1 MAVWLPKRTVNG
13 MKQVV
18 KHRSDRYSSSLHLVS
33 EESGTRFS
41 DVRTPQAKGAIMPA
55 TQTDHE
61 KNRAYIAQ
69 VRGLRRA
76 AARREESGT
85 RFSDVRTPQAKG
97 AIMPA
102 TQTDHEKNRAYI
114 AQVRGLRRAAAR
126 RRRWLA
132 GGLLAAAVVVLVL
145 AIALHFSPFYALI
158 PAALCAVVCALGVRA
173 SKQARAWEAKM
184 AAKERDRKRKTA
196 AVAKRAA
203 KQRAQ
208 QAAAQVAAAAPHE
221 EDARTDVLEQREIR
235 RALHTD
241 VLEQREIRRAL
252 HQGRIEQQE
261 ALARRQAEQAAL
273 AAQSKAQPAQP
284 AAAKSA
290 EQPAVVSENHRMHA
304 QLVVRDHDTAYPLDE
319 TNELSRVSP
328 ASAVDAF
335 DMAVNQDLISFS
347 LGSPRN
353 GVEIEQDDALSLE
366 IKSTRQVAKATPRA
380 VEPDAEVEIE
390 QDDALSLEIKSTRQV
405 AKATPRAVE
414 PDAEP
419 APAASDA
426 AEPAEESG
434 QTDAKAAQPNRA
446 AVNDSVAFHETEASA
461 AVEAPGDRGLGRGGG
476 AGRDVRF
483 ARVESGDDPGA
494 PQRVTCRNTSK
505 PAGDGWF
512 FCCHCWVFSQ
522 SVSTQVGRV
531 LKTAL
536 G

>member
-1 MAVWLPKRTVNG
+1 MKYESLSTIVVLVIIGIIMAVWLPKRTVNG

-33 EESGTRFS
+33 
-41 DVRTPQAKGAIMPA
+41 
-55 TQTDHE
+55 
-61 KNRAYIAQ
+61 
-69 VRGLRRA
+69 
-76 AARREESGT
+76 EESGT

-184 AAKERDRKRKTA
+184 AAKERARKRKTA

-221 EDARTDVLEQREIR
+221 EDAR
-235 RALHTD
+235 TD

-380 VEPDAEVEIE
+380 VEPDAE
-390 QDDALSLEIKSTRQV
+390 
-405 AKATPRAVE
+405 
-414 PDAEP
+414 P

-434 QTDAKAAQPNRA
+434 QTDAKAAQPKRA

-461 AVEAPGDRGLGRGGG
+461 AVEAPDETSDSLGSSLETIL
-476 AGRDVRF
+476 
-483 ARVESGDDPGA
+483 AR
-494 PQRVTCRNTSK
+494 RN
-505 PAGDGWF
+505 G
-512 FCCHCWVFSQ
+512 
-522 SVSTQVGRV
+522 
-531 LKTAL
+531 
-536 G
+536 

>member
-1 MAVWLPKRTVNG
+1 MEYESLSTIVVLVIIGIIMAVWLPKRTVNG

-33 EESGTRFS
+33 
-41 DVRTPQAKGAIMPA
+41 
-55 TQTDHE
+55 
-61 KNRAYIAQ
+61 
-69 VRGLRRA
+69 
-76 AARREESGT
+76 EESGT

-235 RALHTD
+235 RALH
-241 VLEQREIRRAL
+241 
-252 HQGRIEQQE
+252 QGRIEQQE

-380 VEPDAEVEIE
+380 
-390 QDDALSLEIKSTRQV
+390 
-405 AKATPRAVE
+405 
-414 PDAEP
+414 AEP
-419 APAASDA
+419 NAESVPAASDA

-446 AVNDSVAFHETEASA
+446 AVNDSVAFHETEALA
-461 AVEAPGDRGLGRGGG
+461 AVEAPDETSDSLGSSLETIL
-476 AGRDVRF
+476 
-483 ARVESGDDPGA
+483 AR
-494 PQRVTCRNTSK
+494 RN
-505 PAGDGWF
+505 G
-512 FCCHCWVFSQ
+512 
-522 SVSTQVGRV
+522 
-531 LKTAL
+531 
-536 G
+536 

>member
-1 MAVWLPKRTVNG
+1 MKYESLSTIVVLVIIGIIMAVWLPKRTVNG

-76 AARREESGT
+76 AAR
-85 RFSDVRTPQAKG
+85 
-97 AIMPA
+97 
-102 TQTDHEKNRAYI
+102 H
-114 AQVRGLRRAAAR
+114 
-126 RRRWLA
+126 RRWLA

-221 EDARTDVLEQREIR
+221 EDAR
-235 RALHTD
+235 TD

-380 VEPDAEVEIE
+380 VEPDAE
-390 QDDALSLEIKSTRQV
+390 
-405 AKATPRAVE
+405 
-414 PDAEP
+414 P

-434 QTDAKAAQPNRA
+434 QTDAKAAQPKRA

-461 AVEAPGDRGLGRGGG
+461 AVEAPDETSDSLGSSLETIL
-476 AGRDVRF
+476 
-483 ARVESGDDPGA
+483 AR
-494 PQRVTCRNTSK
+494 RN
-505 PAGDGWF
+505 G
-512 FCCHCWVFSQ
+512 
-522 SVSTQVGRV
+522 
-531 LKTAL
+531 
-536 G
+536 

>member
-1 MAVWLPKRTVNG
+1 MEYESLSTIVVLVIIGIIMAVWLPKRTVNG

-33 EESGTRFS
+33 
-41 DVRTPQAKGAIMPA
+41 
-55 TQTDHE
+55 
-61 KNRAYIAQ
+61 
-69 VRGLRRA
+69 
-76 AARREESGT
+76 EESGT

-235 RALHTD
+235 RALH
-241 VLEQREIRRAL
+241 
-252 HQGRIEQQE
+252 QGRIEQQE
-261 ALARRQAEQAAL
+261 ALVRRQAEQAAL

-380 VEPDAEVEIE
+380 VEPDAE
-390 QDDALSLEIKSTRQV
+390 
-405 AKATPRAVE
+405 
-414 PDAEP
+414 P

-434 QTDAKAAQPNRA
+434 QTDAKAAQPKRA

-461 AVEAPGDRGLGRGGG
+461 AVEAPDETSDSLGSSLETIL
-476 AGRDVRF
+476 
-483 ARVESGDDPGA
+483 AR
-494 PQRVTCRNTSK
+494 RN
-505 PAGDGWF
+505 G
-512 FCCHCWVFSQ
+512 
-522 SVSTQVGRV
+522 
-531 LKTAL
+531 
-536 G
+536 

>member
-1 MAVWLPKRTVNG
+1 MKYESLSTIVVLVIIGIIMAVWLPKRTVNG

-41 DVRTPQAKGAIMPA
+41 DV
-55 TQTDHE
+55 H
-61 KNRAYIAQ
+61 
-69 VRGLRRA
+69 
-76 AARREESGT
+76 
-85 RFSDVRTPQAKG
+85 TPQAKG

-235 RALHTD
+235 RALH
-241 VLEQREIRRAL
+241 
-252 HQGRIEQQE
+252 QGRIEQQE

-380 VEPDAEVEIE
+380 
-390 QDDALSLEIKSTRQV
+390 
-405 AKATPRAVE
+405 
-414 PDAEP
+414 AEP
-419 APAASDA
+419 NAESVPAASDA

-461 AVEAPGDRGLGRGGG
+461 AVEAPDETSDSLGSSLETIL
-476 AGRDVRF
+476 
-483 ARVESGDDPGA
+483 AR
-494 PQRVTCRNTSK
+494 RN
-505 PAGDGWF
+505 G
-512 FCCHCWVFSQ
+512 
-522 SVSTQVGRV
+522 
-531 LKTAL
+531 
-536 G
+536 

>member
-1 MAVWLPKRTVNG
+1 MKYESLSTIVVLVIIGIIMAVWLPKRTVNG

-33 EESGTRFS
+33 
-41 DVRTPQAKGAIMPA
+41 
-55 TQTDHE
+55 
-61 KNRAYIAQ
+61 
-69 VRGLRRA
+69 
-76 AARREESGT
+76 EESGT

-184 AAKERDRKRKTA
+184 AAKERDRKRKIA

-221 EDARTDVLEQREIR
+221 EDAR
-235 RALHTD
+235 TD

-380 VEPDAEVEIE
+380 
-390 QDDALSLEIKSTRQV
+390 
-405 AKATPRAVE
+405 
-414 PDAEP
+414 AEP
-419 APAASDA
+419 NAESVPAASDA

-434 QTDAKAAQPNRA
+434 QTDAKAARPNRA

-461 AVEAPGDRGLGRGGG
+461 AVEAPDETSDSLGSSLETIL
-476 AGRDVRF
+476 
-483 ARVESGDDPGA
+483 AR
-494 PQRVTCRNTSK
+494 RN
-505 PAGDGWF
+505 G
-512 FCCHCWVFSQ
+512 
-522 SVSTQVGRV
+522 
-531 LKTAL
+531 
-536 G
+536 

>member
-1 MAVWLPKRTVNG
+1 MKYESLSTIVVLVIIGIIMAVWLPKRTVNG

-33 EESGTRFS
+33 
-41 DVRTPQAKGAIMPA
+41 
-55 TQTDHE
+55 
-61 KNRAYIAQ
+61 
-69 VRGLRRA
+69 
-76 AARREESGT
+76 EESGT

-235 RALHTD
+235 RALH
-241 VLEQREIRRAL
+241 
-252 HQGRIEQQE
+252 QGRIEQQE

-304 QLVVRDHDTAYPLDE
+304 QLVVRDHDTAYPIDE

-353 GVEIEQDDALSLE
+353 G
-366 IKSTRQVAKATPRA
+366 
-380 VEPDAEVEIE
+380 VEIE

-461 AVEAPGDRGLGRGGG
+461 AVEAPDETSDSLGSSLETIL
-476 AGRDVRF
+476 
-483 ARVESGDDPGA
+483 AR
-494 PQRVTCRNTSK
+494 RN
-505 PAGDGWF
+505 G
-512 FCCHCWVFSQ
+512 
-522 SVSTQVGRV
+522 
-531 LKTAL
+531 
-536 G
+536 

>member
-1 MAVWLPKRTVNG
+1 MKYESLSTIVVLVIIGIIMAVWLPKRTVNG

-76 AARREESGT
+76 AARR
-85 RFSDVRTPQAKG
+85 
-97 AIMPA
+97 
-102 TQTDHEKNRAYI
+102 
-114 AQVRGLRRAAAR
+114 
-126 RRRWLA
+126 RRWLA
-132 GGLLAAAVVVLVL
+132 GGLLAAAVVLLVL

-235 RALHTD
+235 RALH
-241 VLEQREIRRAL
+241 
-252 HQGRIEQQE
+252 QGRIEQQE

-273 AAQSKAQPAQP
+273 AAQSKVQPAQP

-380 VEPDAEVEIE
+380 
-390 QDDALSLEIKSTRQV
+390 
-405 AKATPRAVE
+405 
-414 PDAEP
+414 AEP
-419 APAASDA
+419 NAESVPAASDA

-461 AVEAPGDRGLGRGGG
+461 AVEAPDETSDSLGSSLETIL
-476 AGRDVRF
+476 
-483 ARVESGDDPGA
+483 AR
-494 PQRVTCRNTSK
+494 RN
-505 PAGDGWF
+505 G
-512 FCCHCWVFSQ
+512 
-522 SVSTQVGRV
+522 
-531 LKTAL
+531 
-536 G
+536 

>member
-1 MAVWLPKRTVNG
+1 MEYESLSTIVVLVIIGIIMAVWLPKRTVNG

-33 EESGTRFS
+33 
-41 DVRTPQAKGAIMPA
+41 
-55 TQTDHE
+55 
-61 KNRAYIAQ
+61 
-69 VRGLRRA
+69 
-76 AARREESGT
+76 EESGT

-235 RALHTD
+235 RALH
-241 VLEQREIRRAL
+241 
-252 HQGRIEQQE
+252 QGRIEQQE

-380 VEPDAEVEIE
+380 VEPNAESV
-390 QDDALSLEIKSTRQV
+390 
-405 AKATPRAVE
+405 
-414 PDAEP
+414 
-419 APAASDA
+419 PAASDA

-461 AVEAPGDRGLGRGGG
+461 AVEAPDETSDSLGSSLETIL
-476 AGRDVRF
+476 
-483 ARVESGDDPGA
+483 AR
-494 PQRVTCRNTSK
+494 RN
-505 PAGDGWF
+505 G
-512 FCCHCWVFSQ
+512 
-522 SVSTQVGRV
+522 
-531 LKTAL
+531 
-536 G
+536 

>member
-1 MAVWLPKRTVNG
+1 MEYESLSTIVVLVIIGIIMAVWLPKRTVNG

-33 EESGTRFS
+33 
-41 DVRTPQAKGAIMPA
+41 
-55 TQTDHE
+55 
-61 KNRAYIAQ
+61 
-69 VRGLRRA
+69 
-76 AARREESGT
+76 EESGT

-235 RALHTD
+235 RALH
-241 VLEQREIRRAL
+241 
-252 HQGRIEQQE
+252 QGRIEQQE
-261 ALARRQAEQAAL
+261 ALARRQAEQVAL

-284 AAAKSA
+284 AVAKSA

-380 VEPDAEVEIE
+380 VEPDAE
-390 QDDALSLEIKSTRQV
+390 
-405 AKATPRAVE
+405 
-414 PDAEP
+414 P

-461 AVEAPGDRGLGRGGG
+461 AVEAPDETSDSLGSSLETIL
-476 AGRDVRF
+476 
-483 ARVESGDDPGA
+483 AR
-494 PQRVTCRNTSK
+494 RN
-505 PAGDGWF
+505 G
-512 FCCHCWVFSQ
+512 
-522 SVSTQVGRV
+522 
-531 LKTAL
+531 
-536 G
+536 

>member
-1 MAVWLPKRTVNG
+1 MKYESLSTIVVLGMRGIVMAVWLRKRTVNG

-33 EESGTRFS
+33 
-41 DVRTPQAKGAIMPA
+41 
-55 TQTDHE
+55 
-61 KNRAYIAQ
+61 
-69 VRGLRRA
+69 
-76 AARREESGT
+76 EESGT

-235 RALHTD
+235 RALH
-241 VLEQREIRRAL
+241 
-252 HQGRIEQQE
+252 QGRIEQQE

-380 VEPDAEVEIE
+380 VEPDAE
-390 QDDALSLEIKSTRQV
+390 
-405 AKATPRAVE
+405 
-414 PDAEP
+414 P

-434 QTDAKAAQPNRA
+434 QTDAKAAQPKRA

-461 AVEAPGDRGLGRGGG
+461 AVEAPDETSDSLGSSLETIL
-476 AGRDVRF
+476 
-483 ARVESGDDPGA
+483 AR
-494 PQRVTCRNTSK
+494 RN
-505 PAGDGWF
+505 G
-512 FCCHCWVFSQ
+512 
-522 SVSTQVGRV
+522 
-531 LKTAL
+531 
-536 G
+536 

>member
-1 MAVWLPKRTVNG
+1 MEYESLSTIVVLVIIGIIMAVWLPKRTVNG

-76 AARREESGT
+76 AARR
-85 RFSDVRTPQAKG
+85 
-97 AIMPA
+97 
-102 TQTDHEKNRAYI
+102 
-114 AQVRGLRRAAAR
+114 
-126 RRRWLA
+126 RRWLA
-132 GGLLAAAVVVLVL
+132 GGLLAAAVVLLVL

-235 RALHTD
+235 RALH
-241 VLEQREIRRAL
+241 
-252 HQGRIEQQE
+252 QGRIEQQE

-273 AAQSKAQPAQP
+273 AAQSKVQPAQP

-380 VEPDAEVEIE
+380 VEPNAESV
-390 QDDALSLEIKSTRQV
+390 
-405 AKATPRAVE
+405 
-414 PDAEP
+414 
-419 APAASDA
+419 PAASDA

-461 AVEAPGDRGLGRGGG
+461 AVEAPDETSDSLGSSLETIL
-476 AGRDVRF
+476 
-483 ARVESGDDPGA
+483 AR
-494 PQRVTCRNTSK
+494 RN
-505 PAGDGWF
+505 G
-512 FCCHCWVFSQ
+512 
-522 SVSTQVGRV
+522 
-531 LKTAL
+531 
-536 G
+536 

>member
-1 MAVWLPKRTVNG
+1 MKYESLSTIVVLVIIGIIMAVWLPKRTVNG

-33 EESGTRFS
+33 
-41 DVRTPQAKGAIMPA
+41 
-55 TQTDHE
+55 
-61 KNRAYIAQ
+61 
-69 VRGLRRA
+69 
-76 AARREESGT
+76 EESGT

-235 RALHTD
+235 RALH
-241 VLEQREIRRAL
+241 
-252 HQGRIEQQE
+252 QGRIEQQE

-380 VEPDAEVEIE
+380 VEPDAE
-390 QDDALSLEIKSTRQV
+390 
-405 AKATPRAVE
+405 
-414 PDAEP
+414 P

-434 QTDAKAAQPNRA
+434 QTDAKAAQPKRA

-461 AVEAPGDRGLGRGGG
+461 AVEAPDETSDSLGSSLETIL
-476 AGRDVRF
+476 
-483 ARVESGDDPGA
+483 AR
-494 PQRVTCRNTSK
+494 RN
-505 PAGDGWF
+505 G
-512 FCCHCWVFSQ
+512 
-522 SVSTQVGRV
+522 
-531 LKTAL
+531 
-536 G
+536 

>member
-1 MAVWLPKRTVNG
+1 MKYESLSTIVVLVIIGIIMAVWLPKRTVNG

-33 EESGTRFS
+33 
-41 DVRTPQAKGAIMPA
+41 
-55 TQTDHE
+55 
-61 KNRAYIAQ
+61 
-69 VRGLRRA
+69 
-76 AARREESGT
+76 EESGT

-158 PAALCAVVCALGVRA
+158 PAALCAVVCALGVCA

-221 EDARTDVLEQREIR
+221 EDAR
-235 RALHTD
+235 TD

-380 VEPDAEVEIE
+380 VEPDAE
-390 QDDALSLEIKSTRQV
+390 
-405 AKATPRAVE
+405 
-414 PDAEP
+414 P

-434 QTDAKAAQPNRA
+434 QTDAKAAQPKRA

-461 AVEAPGDRGLGRGGG
+461 AVEAPDETSDSLGSSLETIL
-476 AGRDVRF
+476 
-483 ARVESGDDPGA
+483 AR
-494 PQRVTCRNTSK
+494 RN
-505 PAGDGWF
+505 G
-512 FCCHCWVFSQ
+512 
-522 SVSTQVGRV
+522 
-531 LKTAL
+531 
-536 G
+536 

>member
-1 MAVWLPKRTVNG
+1 MKYESLSTIVVLVIIGIIMAVWLPKRTVNG

-33 EESGTRFS
+33 EESS
-41 DVRTPQAKGAIMPA
+41 
-55 TQTDHE
+55 
-61 KNRAYIAQ
+61 
-69 VRGLRRA
+69 
-76 AARREESGT
+76 T

-132 GGLLAAAVVVLVL
+132 GGLLAAAVVLLVL
-145 AIALHFSPFYALI
+145 AIALHCSPFYALI
-158 PAALCAVVCALGVRA
+158 PAALCAVVCALGMRA

-184 AAKERDRKRKTA
+184 ADKERDRKRKTA

-235 RALHTD
+235 RALH
-241 VLEQREIRRAL
+241 
-252 HQGRIEQQE
+252 QGRIEQQE

-273 AAQSKAQPAQP
+273 AAQSKVQPAQP

-380 VEPDAEVEIE
+380 
-390 QDDALSLEIKSTRQV
+390 
-405 AKATPRAVE
+405 
-414 PDAEP
+414 AEP
-419 APAASDA
+419 NAESVPAASDV

-461 AVEAPGDRGLGRGGG
+461 AVEAPDETSDSLGSSLETIL
-476 AGRDVRF
+476 
-483 ARVESGDDPGA
+483 AR
-494 PQRVTCRNTSK
+494 RN
-505 PAGDGWF
+505 G
-512 FCCHCWVFSQ
+512 
-522 SVSTQVGRV
+522 
-531 LKTAL
+531 
-536 G
+536 

>member
-1 MAVWLPKRTVNG
+1 MEYESLSTIVVLVIIGIIMAVWLPKRTVNG

-33 EESGTRFS
+33 
-41 DVRTPQAKGAIMPA
+41 
-55 TQTDHE
+55 
-61 KNRAYIAQ
+61 
-69 VRGLRRA
+69 
-76 AARREESGT
+76 EESGT

-235 RALHTD
+235 RALH
-241 VLEQREIRRAL
+241 
-252 HQGRIEQQE
+252 QGRIEQQE

-380 VEPDAEVEIE
+380 VEPDAEPV
-390 QDDALSLEIKSTRQV
+390 
-405 AKATPRAVE
+405 
-414 PDAEP
+414 
-419 APAASDA
+419 PAASDA

-461 AVEAPGDRGLGRGGG
+461 AVEAPDETSDSLGSSLETIL
-476 AGRDVRF
+476 
-483 ARVESGDDPGA
+483 AR
-494 PQRVTCRNTSK
+494 RN
-505 PAGDGWF
+505 G
-512 FCCHCWVFSQ
+512 
-522 SVSTQVGRV
+522 
-531 LKTAL
+531 
-536 G
+536 

>member
-1 MAVWLPKRTVNG
+1 MKYESLSTIVVLVIIGIIMAVWLPKRTVNG

-33 EESGTRFS
+33 EESS
-41 DVRTPQAKGAIMPA
+41 
-55 TQTDHE
+55 
-61 KNRAYIAQ
+61 
-69 VRGLRRA
+69 
-76 AARREESGT
+76 T

-132 GGLLAAAVVVLVL
+132 GGLLAAAVVLLVL

-173 SKQARAWEAKM
+173 SKQACAWEAKM

-235 RALHTD
+235 RALH
-241 VLEQREIRRAL
+241 
-252 HQGRIEQQE
+252 QGRIEQQE

-273 AAQSKAQPAQP
+273 AAQSKVQPAQP

-380 VEPDAEVEIE
+380 
-390 QDDALSLEIKSTRQV
+390 
-405 AKATPRAVE
+405 
-414 PDAEP
+414 AEP
-419 APAASDA
+419 NAESVPAASDA

-461 AVEAPGDRGLGRGGG
+461 AVEAPDETSDSLGSSLETIL
-476 AGRDVRF
+476 
-483 ARVESGDDPGA
+483 AR
-494 PQRVTCRNTSK
+494 RN
-505 PAGDGWF
+505 G
-512 FCCHCWVFSQ
+512 
-522 SVSTQVGRV
+522 
-531 LKTAL
+531 
-536 G
+536 

>member
-1 MAVWLPKRTVNG
+1 MEYESLSTIVVLVIIGIIMAVWLPKRTVNG

-33 EESGTRFS
+33 
-41 DVRTPQAKGAIMPA
+41 
-55 TQTDHE
+55 
-61 KNRAYIAQ
+61 
-69 VRGLRRA
+69 
-76 AARREESGT
+76 EESGT

-208 QAAAQVAAAAPHE
+208 QTAAQVAAAAPHE
-221 EDARTDVLEQREIR
+221 EDAR
-235 RALHTD
+235 TD

-380 VEPDAEVEIE
+380 
-390 QDDALSLEIKSTRQV
+390 
-405 AKATPRAVE
+405 
-414 PDAEP
+414 AEP
-419 APAASDA
+419 NAESVPAASDA

-461 AVEAPGDRGLGRGGG
+461 AVEAPDETSDSLGSSLETIL
-476 AGRDVRF
+476 
-483 ARVESGDDPGA
+483 AR
-494 PQRVTCRNTSK
+494 RN
-505 PAGDGWF
+505 G
-512 FCCHCWVFSQ
+512 
-522 SVSTQVGRV
+522 
-531 LKTAL
+531 
-536 G
+536 

>member
-1 MAVWLPKRTVNG
+1 MKYESLSTIVVLVIIGIIMAVWLPKRTVNG

-33 EESGTRFS
+33 EESS
-41 DVRTPQAKGAIMPA
+41 
-55 TQTDHE
+55 
-61 KNRAYIAQ
+61 
-69 VRGLRRA
+69 
-76 AARREESGT
+76 T

-132 GGLLAAAVVVLVL
+132 GGLLAAAVVALVL

-208 QAAAQVAAAAPHE
+208 QVAAQVAAAPHE
-221 EDARTDVLEQREIR
+221 EDAR
-235 RALHTD
+235 TD

-273 AAQSKAQPAQP
+273 AAQSKVQPAQP

-380 VEPDAEVEIE
+380 
-390 QDDALSLEIKSTRQV
+390 
-405 AKATPRAVE
+405 
-414 PDAEP
+414 AEP
-419 APAASDA
+419 NAESVPAASDA

-461 AVEAPGDRGLGRGGG
+461 AVEAPDETSDSLGSSLETIL
-476 AGRDVRF
+476 
-483 ARVESGDDPGA
+483 AR
-494 PQRVTCRNTSK
+494 RN
-505 PAGDGWF
+505 G
-512 FCCHCWVFSQ
+512 
-522 SVSTQVGRV
+522 
-531 LKTAL
+531 
-536 G
+536 

>member
-1 MAVWLPKRTVNG
+1 MKYESLSTIVVLVIIGIIMAVWLPKRTVNG

-76 AARREESGT
+76 AARR
-85 RFSDVRTPQAKG
+85 
-97 AIMPA
+97 
-102 TQTDHEKNRAYI
+102 
-114 AQVRGLRRAAAR
+114 
-126 RRRWLA
+126 RRWLA
-132 GGLLAAAVVVLVL
+132 GGLLAAAVVLLVL

-235 RALHTD
+235 RALH
-241 VLEQREIRRAL
+241 
-252 HQGRIEQQE
+252 QGRIEQQE

-304 QLVVRDHDTAYPLDE
+304 QLVVRDHGTAYPLDE

-380 VEPDAEVEIE
+380 VEPDAESV
-390 QDDALSLEIKSTRQV
+390 
-405 AKATPRAVE
+405 
-414 PDAEP
+414 
-419 APAASDA
+419 PAASDA

-446 AVNDSVAFHETEASA
+446 AVNDSVAFHETEALA
-461 AVEAPGDRGLGRGGG
+461 AVEAPDETSDSLGSSLETIL
-476 AGRDVRF
+476 
-483 ARVESGDDPGA
+483 AR
-494 PQRVTCRNTSK
+494 RN
-505 PAGDGWF
+505 G
-512 FCCHCWVFSQ
+512 
-522 SVSTQVGRV
+522 
-531 LKTAL
+531 
-536 G
+536 

>member
-1 MAVWLPKRTVNG
+1 MKYESLSTIVVLVIIGIIMAVWLPKRTVNG

-33 EESGTRFS
+33 
-41 DVRTPQAKGAIMPA
+41 
-55 TQTDHE
+55 
-61 KNRAYIAQ
+61 
-69 VRGLRRA
+69 
-76 AARREESGT
+76 EESGT

-235 RALHTD
+235 RALH
-241 VLEQREIRRAL
+241 
-252 HQGRIEQQE
+252 QGRIEQQE

-319 TNELSRVSP
+319 TNELSRVSS

-380 VEPDAEVEIE
+380 VEPDAE
-390 QDDALSLEIKSTRQV
+390 
-405 AKATPRAVE
+405 
-414 PDAEP
+414 P

-434 QTDAKAAQPNRA
+434 QTDAKAAQPKRA

-461 AVEAPGDRGLGRGGG
+461 AVEAPDETSDSLGSSLETIL
-476 AGRDVRF
+476 
-483 ARVESGDDPGA
+483 AR
-494 PQRVTCRNTSK
+494 RN
-505 PAGDGWF
+505 G
-512 FCCHCWVFSQ
+512 
-522 SVSTQVGRV
+522 
-531 LKTAL
+531 
-536 G
+536 

>member
-1 MAVWLPKRTVNG
+1 MEYESLSTIVVLVIIGIIMAVWLPKRTVNG

-33 EESGTRFS
+33 
-41 DVRTPQAKGAIMPA
+41 
-55 TQTDHE
+55 
-61 KNRAYIAQ
+61 
-69 VRGLRRA
+69 
-76 AARREESGT
+76 EESGT

-235 RALHTD
+235 RALH
-241 VLEQREIRRAL
+241 
-252 HQGRIEQQE
+252 QGRIEQQE

-284 AAAKSA
+284 AAAKST

-380 VEPDAEVEIE
+380 VEPDAE
-390 QDDALSLEIKSTRQV
+390 
-405 AKATPRAVE
+405 
-414 PDAEP
+414 P

-434 QTDAKAAQPNRA
+434 QTDAKAAQPKRA

-461 AVEAPGDRGLGRGGG
+461 AVEAPDETSDSLGSSLETIL
-476 AGRDVRF
+476 
-483 ARVESGDDPGA
+483 AR
-494 PQRVTCRNTSK
+494 RN
-505 PAGDGWF
+505 G
-512 FCCHCWVFSQ
+512 
-522 SVSTQVGRV
+522 
-531 LKTAL
+531 
-536 G
+536 

>member
-1 MAVWLPKRTVNG
+1 MEYESLSTIVVLVIIGIIMAVWLPKRTVNG

-33 EESGTRFS
+33 
-41 DVRTPQAKGAIMPA
+41 
-55 TQTDHE
+55 
-61 KNRAYIAQ
+61 
-69 VRGLRRA
+69 
-76 AARREESGT
+76 EESGT

-235 RALHTD
+235 RALH
-241 VLEQREIRRAL
+241 
-252 HQGRIEQQE
+252 QGRIEQQE
-261 ALARRQAEQAAL
+261 ALARRQAEQAEL
-273 AAQSKAQPAQP
+273 AAQSKAQP

-380 VEPDAEVEIE
+380 
-390 QDDALSLEIKSTRQV
+390 
-405 AKATPRAVE
+405 
-414 PDAEP
+414 AEP
-419 APAASDA
+419 NAESVPAASDA

-461 AVEAPGDRGLGRGGG
+461 AVEAPDETSDSLGSSLETIL
-476 AGRDVRF
+476 
-483 ARVESGDDPGA
+483 AR
-494 PQRVTCRNTSK
+494 RN
-505 PAGDGWF
+505 G
-512 FCCHCWVFSQ
+512 
-522 SVSTQVGRV
+522 
-531 LKTAL
+531 
-536 G
+536 

>member
-1 MAVWLPKRTVNG
+1 MEYESLSTIVVLVIIGIIMAVWLPKRTVNG

-76 AARREESGT
+76 AARR
-85 RFSDVRTPQAKG
+85 
-97 AIMPA
+97 
-102 TQTDHEKNRAYI
+102 
-114 AQVRGLRRAAAR
+114 
-126 RRRWLA
+126 RRWLA

-158 PAALCAVVCALGVRA
+158 PSALCAVVCALGVRA

-235 RALHTD
+235 RALH
-241 VLEQREIRRAL
+241 
-252 HQGRIEQQE
+252 QGRIEQQE
-261 ALARRQAEQAAL
+261 ALARRQAEL

-380 VEPDAEVEIE
+380 
-390 QDDALSLEIKSTRQV
+390 
-405 AKATPRAVE
+405 
-414 PDAEP
+414 AEP
-419 APAASDA
+419 NAESVPAASDA

-461 AVEAPGDRGLGRGGG
+461 AVEAPDETSDSLGSSLETIL
-476 AGRDVRF
+476 
-483 ARVESGDDPGA
+483 AR
-494 PQRVTCRNTSK
+494 RN
-505 PAGDGWF
+505 G
-512 FCCHCWVFSQ
+512 
-522 SVSTQVGRV
+522 
-531 LKTAL
+531 
-536 G
+536 

>member
-1 MAVWLPKRTVNG
+1 MKYESLSTIVVLVIIGIIMAVWLPKRTVNG

-33 EESGTRFS
+33 
-41 DVRTPQAKGAIMPA
+41 
-55 TQTDHE
+55 
-61 KNRAYIAQ
+61 
-69 VRGLRRA
+69 
-76 AARREESGT
+76 EESGT

-235 RALHTD
+235 RALH
-241 VLEQREIRRAL
+241 
-252 HQGRIEQQE
+252 QGRIEQQE

-380 VEPDAEVEIE
+380 
-390 QDDALSLEIKSTRQV
+390 
-405 AKATPRAVE
+405 
-414 PDAEP
+414 AEP
-419 APAASDA
+419 NAESVPAASDA

-461 AVEAPGDRGLGRGGG
+461 AVEAPDETSDSLGSSLETIL
-476 AGRDVRF
+476 
-483 ARVESGDDPGA
+483 AR
-494 PQRVTCRNTSK
+494 RN
-505 PAGDGWF
+505 G
-512 FCCHCWVFSQ
+512 
-522 SVSTQVGRV
+522 
-531 LKTAL
+531 
-536 G
+536 

>member
-1 MAVWLPKRTVNG
+1 MKYESLSTIVVLVIIGIIMAVWLPKRTVNG

-33 EESGTRFS
+33 EESS
-41 DVRTPQAKGAIMPA
+41 
-55 TQTDHE
+55 
-61 KNRAYIAQ
+61 
-69 VRGLRRA
+69 
-76 AARREESGT
+76 T

-132 GGLLAAAVVVLVL
+132 GGLLAAAVVALVL

-208 QAAAQVAAAAPHE
+208 QAAAQVSAAPHE
-221 EDARTDVLEQREIR
+221 EDAR
-235 RALHTD
+235 TD

-273 AAQSKAQPAQP
+273 AAQSKVQPAQP

-380 VEPDAEVEIE
+380 
-390 QDDALSLEIKSTRQV
+390 
-405 AKATPRAVE
+405 
-414 PDAEP
+414 AEP
-419 APAASDA
+419 NAESVPAASDA

-461 AVEAPGDRGLGRGGG
+461 AVEAPDETSDSLGSSLETIL
-476 AGRDVRF
+476 
-483 ARVESGDDPGA
+483 AR
-494 PQRVTCRNTSK
+494 RN
-505 PAGDGWF
+505 G
-512 FCCHCWVFSQ
+512 
-522 SVSTQVGRV
+522 
-531 LKTAL
+531 
-536 G
+536 

>member
-1 MAVWLPKRTVNG
+1 MKYESLSTIVVLVIIGIIMAVWLPKRTVNG

-76 AARREESGT
+76 AARR
-85 RFSDVRTPQAKG
+85 
-97 AIMPA
+97 
-102 TQTDHEKNRAYI
+102 
-114 AQVRGLRRAAAR
+114 
-126 RRRWLA
+126 RRWLA
-132 GGLLAAAVVVLVL
+132 GGLLAAAVVALVL

-235 RALHTD
+235 RALH
-241 VLEQREIRRAL
+241 
-252 HQGRIEQQE
+252 QGRIEQQE

-273 AAQSKAQPAQP
+273 AAQSKVQPAQP

-380 VEPDAEVEIE
+380 
-390 QDDALSLEIKSTRQV
+390 
-405 AKATPRAVE
+405 
-414 PDAEP
+414 AEP
-419 APAASDA
+419 NAESVPAASDA

-461 AVEAPGDRGLGRGGG
+461 AVEAPDETSDSLGSSLETIL
-476 AGRDVRF
+476 
-483 ARVESGDDPGA
+483 AR
-494 PQRVTCRNTSK
+494 RN
-505 PAGDGWF
+505 G
-512 FCCHCWVFSQ
+512 
-522 SVSTQVGRV
+522 
-531 LKTAL
+531 
-536 G
+536 

>member
-1 MAVWLPKRTVNG
+1 MEYESLSTIVVLVIIGIIMAVWLPKRTVNG

-33 EESGTRFS
+33 
-41 DVRTPQAKGAIMPA
+41 
-55 TQTDHE
+55 
-61 KNRAYIAQ
+61 
-69 VRGLRRA
+69 
-76 AARREESGT
+76 EESGT

-235 RALHTD
+235 RALH
-241 VLEQREIRRAL
+241 
-252 HQGRIEQQE
+252 QGRIEQQE

-319 TNELSRVSP
+319 TNELSRVSS

-380 VEPDAEVEIE
+380 VEPDAE
-390 QDDALSLEIKSTRQV
+390 
-405 AKATPRAVE
+405 
-414 PDAEP
+414 P

-434 QTDAKAAQPNRA
+434 QTDAKAAQPKRA

-461 AVEAPGDRGLGRGGG
+461 AVEAPDETSDSLGSSLETIL
-476 AGRDVRF
+476 
-483 ARVESGDDPGA
+483 AR
-494 PQRVTCRNTSK
+494 RN
-505 PAGDGWF
+505 G
-512 FCCHCWVFSQ
+512 
-522 SVSTQVGRV
+522 
-531 LKTAL
+531 
-536 G
+536 

>member
-1 MAVWLPKRTVNG
+1 MKYESLSTIVVLVIIGIIMAVWLPKRTVNG

-33 EESGTRFS
+33 
-41 DVRTPQAKGAIMPA
+41 
-55 TQTDHE
+55 
-61 KNRAYIAQ
+61 
-69 VRGLRRA
+69 
-76 AARREESGT
+76 EESGT

-158 PAALCAVVCALGVRA
+158 PAALCAVVCTLGVRA

-221 EDARTDVLEQREIR
+221 EDAR
-235 RALHTD
+235 TD

-380 VEPDAEVEIE
+380 VEPDAE
-390 QDDALSLEIKSTRQV
+390 
-405 AKATPRAVE
+405 
-414 PDAEP
+414 P

-434 QTDAKAAQPNRA
+434 QTDAKAAQPKRA

-461 AVEAPGDRGLGRGGG
+461 AVEAPDETSDSLGSSLETIL
-476 AGRDVRF
+476 
-483 ARVESGDDPGA
+483 AR
-494 PQRVTCRNTSK
+494 RN
-505 PAGDGWF
+505 G
-512 FCCHCWVFSQ
+512 
-522 SVSTQVGRV
+522 
-531 LKTAL
+531 
-536 G
+536 

>member
-1 MAVWLPKRTVNG
+1 MKYESLSTIVVLVIIGIIMAVWLPKRTVNG

-69 VRGLRRA
+69 VRGLRR
-76 AARREESGT
+76 
-85 RFSDVRTPQAKG
+85 V
-97 AIMPA
+97 
-102 TQTDHEKNRAYI
+102 
-114 AQVRGLRRAAAR
+114 AAR

-184 AAKERDRKRKTA
+184 AAKERARKRKTA

-221 EDARTDVLEQREIR
+221 EDAR
-235 RALHTD
+235 TD

-380 VEPDAEVEIE
+380 VEPDAE
-390 QDDALSLEIKSTRQV
+390 
-405 AKATPRAVE
+405 
-414 PDAEP
+414 P

-434 QTDAKAAQPNRA
+434 QTDAKAAQPKRA

-461 AVEAPGDRGLGRGGG
+461 AVEAPDETSDSLGSSLETIL
-476 AGRDVRF
+476 
-483 ARVESGDDPGA
+483 AR
-494 PQRVTCRNTSK
+494 RN
-505 PAGDGWF
+505 G
-512 FCCHCWVFSQ
+512 
-522 SVSTQVGRV
+522 
-531 LKTAL
+531 
-536 G
+536 

>member
-1 MAVWLPKRTVNG
+1 MKYESLSTIVVLVIIGIIMAVWLPKRTVNG

-33 EESGTRFS
+33 EESS
-41 DVRTPQAKGAIMPA
+41 
-55 TQTDHE
+55 
-61 KNRAYIAQ
+61 
-69 VRGLRRA
+69 
-76 AARREESGT
+76 T

-132 GGLLAAAVVVLVL
+132 GGLLAAAVVLLVL

-235 RALHTD
+235 RALH
-241 VLEQREIRRAL
+241 
-252 HQGRIEQQE
+252 QGRIEQQE

-273 AAQSKAQPAQP
+273 AAQSKVQPVQP

-380 VEPDAEVEIE
+380 
-390 QDDALSLEIKSTRQV
+390 
-405 AKATPRAVE
+405 
-414 PDAEP
+414 AEP
-419 APAASDA
+419 NAESVPAASDA

-461 AVEAPGDRGLGRGGG
+461 AVEAPDETSDSLGSSLETIL
-476 AGRDVRF
+476 
-483 ARVESGDDPGA
+483 AR
-494 PQRVTCRNTSK
+494 RN
-505 PAGDGWF
+505 G
-512 FCCHCWVFSQ
+512 
-522 SVSTQVGRV
+522 
-531 LKTAL
+531 
-536 G
+536 

>member
-1 MAVWLPKRTVNG
+1 MEYESLSTIVVLVIIGIIMAVWLPKRTVNG

-33 EESGTRFS
+33 
-41 DVRTPQAKGAIMPA
+41 
-55 TQTDHE
+55 
-61 KNRAYIAQ
+61 
-69 VRGLRRA
+69 
-76 AARREESGT
+76 EESGT

-184 AAKERDRKRKTA
+184 AAKERERKRKTA
-196 AVAKRAA
+196 AAAKRAA

-208 QAAAQVAAAAPHE
+208 QASAQATAAPHE
-221 EDARTDVLEQREIR
+221 EDAR
-235 RALHTD
+235 TD

-366 IKSTRQVAKATPRA
+366 IKSTRQVAKATPR
-380 VEPDAEVEIE
+380 
-390 QDDALSLEIKSTRQV
+390 T
-405 AKATPRAVE
+405 VE

-419 APAASDA
+419 VPAASDA

-461 AVEAPGDRGLGRGGG
+461 AVEAPDETSDSLGSSLETIL
-476 AGRDVRF
+476 
-483 ARVESGDDPGA
+483 AR
-494 PQRVTCRNTSK
+494 RN
-505 PAGDGWF
+505 G
-512 FCCHCWVFSQ
+512 
-522 SVSTQVGRV
+522 
-531 LKTAL
+531 
-536 G
+536 

>member
-1 MAVWLPKRTVNG
+1 MKYESLSTIVVLVIIGIIMAVWLPKRTVNG

-33 EESGTRFS
+33 
-41 DVRTPQAKGAIMPA
+41 
-55 TQTDHE
+55 
-61 KNRAYIAQ
+61 
-69 VRGLRRA
+69 
-76 AARREESGT
+76 EESGT

-203 KQRAQ
+203 KQRPQ
-208 QAAAQVAAAAPHE
+208 QAAAHVAAAAPHE
-221 EDARTDVLEQREIR
+221 EDAR
-235 RALHTD
+235 TD

-380 VEPDAEVEIE
+380 
-390 QDDALSLEIKSTRQV
+390 
-405 AKATPRAVE
+405 
-414 PDAEP
+414 AEP
-419 APAASDA
+419 NAESVPAASDA

-461 AVEAPGDRGLGRGGG
+461 AVEAPDETSDSLGSSLETIL
-476 AGRDVRF
+476 
-483 ARVESGDDPGA
+483 AR
-494 PQRVTCRNTSK
+494 RN
-505 PAGDGWF
+505 G
-512 FCCHCWVFSQ
+512 
-522 SVSTQVGRV
+522 
-531 LKTAL
+531 
-536 G
+536 

>member
-1 MAVWLPKRTVNG
+1 MEYESLSTIVVLVIIGIIMAVWLPKRTVNG

-33 EESGTRFS
+33 
-41 DVRTPQAKGAIMPA
+41 
-55 TQTDHE
+55 
-61 KNRAYIAQ
+61 
-69 VRGLRRA
+69 
-76 AARREESGT
+76 EESGT

-235 RALHTD
+235 RALH
-241 VLEQREIRRAL
+241 
-252 HQGRIEQQE
+252 QGRIEQQE
-261 ALARRQAEQAAL
+261 ALARRQAEQAEQ

-380 VEPDAEVEIE
+380 
-390 QDDALSLEIKSTRQV
+390 
-405 AKATPRAVE
+405 
-414 PDAEP
+414 AEP
-419 APAASDA
+419 NAESVPAASDA

-434 QTDAKAAQPNRA
+434 QADAKAAQPNRA

-461 AVEAPGDRGLGRGGG
+461 AVEAPDETSDSLGSSLETIL
-476 AGRDVRF
+476 
-483 ARVESGDDPGA
+483 AR
-494 PQRVTCRNTSK
+494 RN
-505 PAGDGWF
+505 G
-512 FCCHCWVFSQ
+512 
-522 SVSTQVGRV
+522 
-531 LKTAL
+531 
-536 G
+536 